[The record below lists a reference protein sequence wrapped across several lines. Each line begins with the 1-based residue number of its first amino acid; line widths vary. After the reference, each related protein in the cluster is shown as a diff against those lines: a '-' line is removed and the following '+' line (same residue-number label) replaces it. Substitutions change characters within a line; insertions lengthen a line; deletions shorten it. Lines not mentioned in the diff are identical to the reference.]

1 MMHLVVQFTLTV
13 YQYTEKVQKLKKI
26 LYWFIISFFHHSYK
40 PFFLSLC
47 VVWLFSDFHV
57 HYKFPIHPSGQS
69 RWDGPGIRGLLW
81 PGTDCR
87 IHRKVQSESQT
98 QTGGRR
104 AGAKGISVS
113 QQIVLTLLLISYLY
127 ITFMVVRKPFFTVN
141 CLQEVHKF
149 CTHSNIMHI
158 NKVHKYYMYL
168 ALK

>member
-1 MMHLVVQFTLTV
+1 MSVFAQILMDAYYLVYNVSCDDAFGCTV
-13 YQYTEKVQKLKKI
+13 YFNSLSGYRKRTKIKKNW

-40 PFFLSLC
+40 PFIFSIC

-57 HYKFPIHPSGQS
+57 HYKFPTLSTGQS
-69 RWDGPGIRGLLW
+69 RWDSPGIGGLLW

-113 QQIVLTLLLISYLY
+113 QQIVLTL
-127 ITFMVVRKPFFTVN
+127 
-141 CLQEVHKF
+141 
-149 CTHSNIMHI
+149 
-158 NKVHKYYMYL
+158 
-168 ALK
+168 

>member
-1 MMHLVVQFTLTV
+1 MHLVVQFTLTV
-13 YQYTEKVQKLKKI
+13 YQDTEKVQKWKKI
-26 LYWFIISFFHHSYK
+26 NCIGSLYHFSITHTNHSFY
-40 PFFLSLC
+40 LC

-57 HYKFPIHPSGQS
+57 HYKFPTLSTGQS
-69 RWDGPGIRGLLW
+69 RWKGPGIRGLLW

-127 ITFMVVRKPFFTVN
+127 ITFKVVSKPFLLSTVY
-141 CLQEVHKF
+141 KK
-149 CTHSNIMHI
+149 CTSFAHI
-158 NKVHKYYMYL
+158 QNTW
-168 ALK
+168 